1 MVVVGGKAI
10 VLILNFFIVL
20 LLLLATST
28 SPQNFDEFSHHLRYS
43 VKKRLELIRNLRSTR
58 LELDPP
64 DSTIKYTDMKPNYPA
79 HLKLLAFTALIS
91 LSFPIGSYITA
102 ELNPLVVTWMRYL
115 LASLLFITL
124 LVCKG
129 QFRLPALKDLGRYTL
144 ICLPSLTYFVAMF
157 IALRDTSALDTSAL
171 YTTVPLM
178 SAILAAIIFKRST
191 SLSISFALIGGML
204 GAGLIIFR
212 GDLSAVASLSLTSS
226 NKIFL
231 FGCFAM
237 ALNPIAAKAL
247 YRGESFLSMTCWTL
261 ICATVVLTLG
271 TSTTLLATDWSA
283 ISTDV
288 WLGIAY
294 LAVFATALSFFLFQQ
309 ACVAITPVQVS
320 AYTYLIPVMVLM
332 VNQANGHAESWS
344 QVSYGVVTVIVA
356 MAVMIRSSSAVSLN
370 SPAAETPNKKQRCA

>member
-1 MVVVGGKAI
+1 
-10 VLILNFFIVL
+10 
-20 LLLLATST
+20 
-28 SPQNFDEFSHHLRYS
+28 
-43 VKKRLELIRNLRSTR
+43 
-58 LELDPP
+58 
-64 DSTIKYTDMKPNYPA
+64 MKPNYLA

-115 LASLLFITL
+115 LASLLFIAL

-129 QFRLPALKDLGRYTL
+129 QFRLPTLKGLGRYTL
-144 ICLPSLTYFVAMF
+144 ICLPSLTYFVTMF

-178 SAILAAIIFKRST
+178 SAILAAIVFKRST
-191 SLSISFALIGGML
+191 SLSISFALMGGML

-212 GDLSAVASLSLTSS
+212 GDLSAVASISLTSS
-226 NKIFL
+226 NKIYL

-247 YRGESFLSMTCWTL
+247 YRGESFISMTCWTL
-261 ICATVVLTLG
+261 ICATALLTLG
-271 TSTTLLATDWSA
+271 TGTTLLATDWNA
-283 ISTDV
+283 ISSEV

-309 ACVAITPVQVS
+309 ACVALTPVQVS
-320 AYTYLIPVMVLM
+320 AYTYLIPVMVLV
-332 VNQANGHAESWS
+332 VNHANGHTESWS
-344 QVSYGVVTVIVA
+344 QVSYGVVAVILA
-356 MAVMIRSSSAVSLN
+356 MAVMIRSSSPVSVN
-370 SPAAETPNKKQRCA
+370 SPSAATPNKN